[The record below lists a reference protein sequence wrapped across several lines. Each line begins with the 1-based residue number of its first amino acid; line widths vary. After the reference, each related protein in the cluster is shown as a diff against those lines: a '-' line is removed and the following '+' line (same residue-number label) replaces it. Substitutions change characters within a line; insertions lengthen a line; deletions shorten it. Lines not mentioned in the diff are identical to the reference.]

1 MRFINIVPGAA
12 VFAAVTVVVATVAG
26 SPQSFSQKNLQALGQ
41 ACPAGYRQ
49 VDAVL
54 FAAEYNPAMTSAQR
68 QALEK
73 KYPNPVCVSQKSPE
87 SLMEFTAMQQARAE
101 ARGQQLPGALR
112 TAVAKKEQM
121 KVLQSKV
128 SNADGA
134 WAPYGSGPM
143 IGDGADYP
151 EVNGQGFSNLSGR
164 ADQFAYDAANKRLF
178 VAIGNGG
185 IWMTTAPAGD
195 VSQMG
200 TAAAPWVSVGDK
212 LPTLVTSGV
221 GFTTAGGRAADGALA
236 GTLIALTGEHSQG
249 GNTYIGLGAY
259 WSNDLG
265 ATWNAATGVPDGA
278 LGFKVETDPAHPEV
292 VYLATGKG
300 LFRSADAGR
309 SYVNVAL
316 PTSTDCAGVDG
327 LNKSFPGTNTPDGMG
342 PCVIANIVT
351 DVVVKHAGGTTDEAG
366 GQVIAA
372 VGYRG
377 GDALFIDGTPQSP
390 GNGLY
395 RSDTGAAGS
404 FAKLDVSGDGSTGA
418 GFTPQNRIGRTEL
431 AVATGAEQD
440 HNFVYAIVQD
450 AVLLNGGLAVPFGL
464 PGVDTVINGLSSLDC
479 SMLPEGDPQFV
490 CETLQGGA
498 TLGATTINGVYVSP
512 DFGDTWTRMADT
524 TELALLPTTNS
535 SLIAPSALG
544 VGPGVQA
551 WYDLW
556 MAVDPTRSSLLG
568 DGVPTRIGFGME
580 EVWQNRLP
588 QTPQDGSL
596 QQVGV
601 ADFTVIGPYFS
612 GDRCQ
617 LLIGS
622 ATPGIPVCVTD
633 SNPIDTDG
641 RVTTHPDQQAGI
653 YIPTD
658 DGGVCLFAGGDGGV
672 FMQCAGATE
681 EMDNTK
687 WVDSSNIGFHT
698 LFHYGFA
705 VAKDGTVWFGNQDNG
720 SGKVTPEGQVF
731 QTYVGDGVFAAVDPD
746 DSNIAY
752 VETPGLNL
760 QLTTDG
766 GSTYTSIEPAGVT
779 NAYFASMF
787 VMDPTDKNHL
797 IAGGTEIFET
807 TQGSSTTPD
816 TWTQVFN
823 LGTGPD
829 DAIRNL
835 RAADTHDKTSYVA
848 FCGPCS
854 PLAAAGFQRGIATN
868 AGAAD
873 AAKASPNGWRFA
885 AATGLPNR
893 YITWMEIDPADP
905 TGKTVYVTLA
915 GYSLAKWLPPGMF
928 LDDDARRAAAMV
940 GAGNLWMSTDGGESF
955 TNISGNLADSAAY
968 FTTIYKRGTQLFLGT
983 EIGAFIADAPS
994 AGQSPVWAPFGTGLP
1009 NVVVT
1014 QFQTQPGNDNLLF
1027 ASTFGRGMWT
1037 VPLKAVGATDPV
1049 TPPVVPGTPA
1059 TGNEGRFGGGSFGLA
1074 ALSLFGAAAL
1084 RRRRRH

>member
-1 MRFINIVPGAA
+1 MRLLHIAPAAA
-12 VFAAVTVVVATVAG
+12 VFAATTALVG
-26 SPQSFSQKNLQALGQ
+26 SLALSPARYAQEDLRALGQ
-41 ACPAGYRQ
+41 SCPAGYRM
-49 VDAVL
+49 VDAVR
-54 FAAEYNPAMTSAQR
+54 FAQDYRPGMSEAAMN
-68 QALEK
+68 ALRK
-73 KYPNPVCVSQKSPE
+73 QYPNPVCVAQKSPE
-87 SLMEFTAMQQARAE
+87 SLMEFTALQKARLE
-101 ARGQQLPGALR
+101 VRGEQVPGGLR
-112 TAVAKKEQM
+112 AAVAKKEELKALQA
-121 KVLQSKV
+121 KVD
-128 SNADGA
+128 NADGS
-134 WAPYGSGPM
+134 WQPYGTGPL
-143 IGDGADYP
+143 IGNGEDFP
-151 EVNGQGFSNLSGR
+151 EVNGQGFSNLAGR

-185 IWMTTAPAGD
+185 IWMSTAPGGD
-195 VSQMG
+195 VSKIG
-200 TAAAPWVSVGDK
+200 TADAPWVPVGDK

-221 GFTTAGGRAADGALA
+221 GFTTAGGRAADGALG

-249 GNTYIGLGAY
+249 GNTYVGLGAY

-278 LGFKVETDPAHPEV
+278 LGFKVETDPTDPDV

-316 PTSTDCAGVDG
+316 PTSAECAGVDG
-327 LNKSFPGTNTPDGMG
+327 LTKKFPGTTTPDGMG

-351 DVVVKHAGGTTDEAG
+351 DVVVKHPGGVTDEAG

-377 GDALFIDGTPQSP
+377 GNAPFLDGTPQSP

-404 FAKLDVSGDGSTGA
+404 FTKLDVSGTGGTPS
-418 GFTPQNRIGRTEL
+418 GFTPQDRIGRIEL
-431 AVATGAEQD
+431 AVATGPEQD

-464 PGVDTVINGLSSLDC
+464 PGVEEVVSLISELDC
-479 SMLPEGDPQFV
+479 NMLPDGDPRFV

-512 DFGDTWTRMADT
+512 DFGETWTRMADT
-524 TELALLPTTNS
+524 TELALLPTTGS
-535 SLIAPSALG
+535 SLIVPSALG

-556 MAVDPTRSSLLG
+556 IAVDPTRSSLLG
-568 DGVPTRIGFGME
+568 DGVPTRLGFGME

-588 QTPQDGSL
+588 SPQDGTV
-596 QQVGV
+596 QQLGV
-601 ADFTVIGPYFS
+601 ADFAVIGPYFS

-622 ATPGIPVCVTD
+622 ATPGIPVCPTD
-633 SNPIDTDG
+633 TNPIDVDE

-672 FMQCAGATE
+672 FTQCVGENE

-705 VAKDGTVWFGNQDNG
+705 VAKDGTVWFGLQDNG
-720 SGKVTPEGQVF
+720 SGKVTPEGETF

-746 DSNIAY
+746 NSDIAY

-766 GSTYTSIEPAGVT
+766 GTTYTGIAPPAT

-807 TQGSSTTPD
+807 TLGAETTSD
-816 TWTQVFN
+816 SWVEVFN
-823 LGTGPD
+823 LGSGPD
-829 DAIRNL
+829 GAIRNL
-835 RAADTHDKTSYVA
+835 RAVDTHDKFSYVA

-854 PLAAAGFQRGIATN
+854 PLVPAGFQRGIATN
-868 AGAAD
+868 AGAPD

-885 AATGLPNR
+885 AANGLPNR
-893 YITWMEIDPADP
+893 YITWIEIDPADP

-915 GYSLAKWLPPGMF
+915 GYSLAKWLPAGLF
-928 LDDDARRAAAMV
+928 LDDEARRAAAAV
-940 GAGNLWMSTDGGESF
+940 GTGNVWKSTDGGENF
-955 TNISGNLADSAAY
+955 TNISGNLVDSPAF
-968 FTTIYKRGTQLFLGT
+968 FTTIYKRGSQLFLGT
-983 EIGAFIADAPS
+983 EIGAFVADAPS
-994 AGQSPVWAPFGTGLP
+994 GTTQPEWAPMGTGLP

-1014 QFQTQPGNDNLLF
+1014 QFQTQPGNENKLF

-1037 VPLKAVGATDPV
+1037 YDLKAADGPGA
-1049 TPPVVPGTPA
+1049 PPVINPPVPGI
-1059 TGNEGRFGGGSFGLA
+1059 GSGSGGRFGGGSLGWA
-1074 ALSLFGAAAL
+1074 AIALLGFAAL
-1084 RRRRRH
+1084 RRRRA

>member
-1 MRFINIVPGAA
+1 MRLTPIAPAA
-12 VFAAVTVVVATVAG
+12 AIFAVATVVVGGLAS
-26 SPQSFSQKNLQALGQ
+26 SPQRYAEKDLRALGQ
-41 ACPAGYRQ
+41 ACPAGYRM
-49 VDAVL
+49 VDAVR
-54 FAAEYNPAMTSAQR
+54 FAQDYRPGMSEAEQAALRAQ
-68 QALEK
+68 
-73 KYPNPVCVSQKSPE
+73 YPNPVCVAQKSPE
-87 SLMEFTAMQQARAE
+87 SLMEFTALQKARVE
-101 ARGQQLPGALR
+101 ARGEQLPGGLR
-112 TAVAKKEQM
+112 AAVAKKEQM
-121 KVLQSKV
+121 KALQAKV
-128 SNADGA
+128 DNADST
-134 WAPYGSGPM
+134 WVPYGSGPM
-143 IGDGADYP
+143 IGNGEDFP

-164 ADQFAYDAANKRLF
+164 ADQFAYDAVNKRLF

-185 IWMTTAPAGD
+185 IWMSTAPAGD

-212 LPTLVTSGV
+212 LPTQVTSGV

-265 ATWNAATGVPDGA
+265 ASWNAATGVPDGA
-278 LGFKVETDPAHPEV
+278 LGFKVETDPTNPDV

-300 LFRSADAGR
+300 LYRSSDAGR

-316 PTSTDCAGVDG
+316 PTSADCAGVDG
-327 LNKSFPGTNTPDGMG
+327 LNKSFPGTATPEGMG

-351 DVVVKHAGGTTDEAG
+351 DVVVKHAGGTTDEVG

-377 GDALFIDGTPQSP
+377 GNAPFLDGTPQSP

-404 FAKLDVSGDGSTGA
+404 FTKLDVSGTGSTGT
-418 GFTPQNRIGRTEL
+418 GFTPQDRIGRIEL
-431 AVATGAEQD
+431 ATATGPEQD
-440 HNFVYAIVQD
+440 HNYVYAIVQD
-450 AVLLNGGLAVPFGL
+450 SVLLNGGLAVPFGL
-464 PGVDTVINGLSSLDC
+464 PGVDTVINGLSALDC

-498 TLGATTINGVYVSP
+498 TLGATTINGIYVSP
-512 DFGDTWTRMADT
+512 DFGSSWTRMADT
-524 TELALLPTTNS
+524 TELALLPTTGS
-535 SLIAPSALG
+535 SLIVPSALG

-556 MAVDPTRSSLLG
+556 MAVDPTRASPLG

-588 QTPQDGSL
+588 TPQDGL
-596 QQVGV
+596 TQQLGI
-601 ADFTVIGPYFS
+601 ADFAVIGPYFS

-622 ATPGIPVCVTD
+622 ATPGIPVCATD
-633 SNPIDTDG
+633 TNPVDLDG

-653 YIPTD
+653 YIPTE
-658 DGGVCLFAGGDGGV
+658 DGGACLFAGGDGGV
-672 FMQCAGATE
+672 FTQCAGATE

-687 WVDSSNIGFHT
+687 WVDSSNQGFHT

-720 SGKVTPEGQVF
+720 SGKVTPTGEVF
-731 QTYVGDGVFAAVDPD
+731 QTYVGDGVYAAVDPD

-766 GSTYTSIEPAGVT
+766 GSTYTGIAPPAT
-779 NAYFASMF
+779 NAYFGAMF
-787 VMDPTDKNHL
+787 IMDPTDKNHL

-807 TQGSSTTPD
+807 TLGAATTSD
-816 TWTQVFN
+816 TWVQVFD

-829 DAIRNL
+829 GAIRNL
-835 RAADTHDKTSYVA
+835 RATDTHDKFSYVA

-854 PLAAAGFQRGIATN
+854 NLAAAGFQRGIATN

-885 AATGLPNR
+885 AANGLPNR

-915 GYSLAKWLPPGMF
+915 GYSLAKWLPPGSF
-928 LDDDARRAAAMV
+928 LDDDADRAAAMV
-940 GAGNLWMSTDGGESF
+940 GAGNLWVSRDGGENF

-968 FTTIYKRGTQLFLGT
+968 FTTIYKRGAQLFLGT
-983 EIGAFIADAPS
+983 EIGAFIADAPA
-994 AGQSPVWAPFGTGLP
+994 AGASPTWAPMGTGLP

-1014 QFQTQPGNDNLLF
+1014 QFQTQPGNDNKLF
-1027 ASTFGRGMWT
+1027 VSTFGRGMWT
-1037 VPLKAVGATDPV
+1037 YELKAAGGPGD
-1049 TPPVVPGTPA
+1049 PPVINPPLPG
-1059 TGNEGRFGGGSFGLA
+1059 GGSGSVGRFGGGALGWA
-1074 ALSLFGAAAL
+1074 ALSLLGLAAL
-1084 RRRRRH
+1084 RRRRLH